1 MLEYLSSMTKR
12 CAKINQIEKVDEI
25 RQKADRIM
33 DYYEELFELRQSALE
48 RDLVGMEEVKTRL

>member
-1 MLEYLSSMTKR
+1 MTKR